1 MKKTIVHPDIKN
13 FTVPGYD
20 SIVSEKNGKTTLV
33 LRPKDWDFPM
43 ARTVSFRD
51 VANRHNMT
59 NSPCYYTISVKADGA
74 VYYTMCYRSISRSGR
89 RVYTTVHREAYVA
102 YVDGKAKYSG
112 PGAIGYLVMLI
123 ILHRRLEA
131 LLAPEYRD
139 IDAATLIR
147 DCTDSALVNA
157 LSCKKVLAGVLAGRI
172 TNRHALMSRVMS
184 TGYGLKGVST
194 KTIDQF
200 LRYYGPQEIAD
211 IRDFTT
217 NPEAAMLRKVEY
229 RSILKQKDP
238 EKVESLCNWR
248 NLFDDLLRDA
258 AILDKRI
265 NPKWSLSRMR
275 AEHQKNIKAI
285 MEWEVGTKDETNIY
299 GEAFSTTFQG
309 YDIET
314 VSSCREA
321 FIESKDQHNCLY
333 YGYWKSIAKGGYV
346 AFRISDGKGRRYTAG
361 ARRNTST
368 TEDAFVFDQ
377 IYAAYNNRGEGWEE
391 AHGMFKAFID
401 FYQKDLLQLGKK
413 ASGEVPVTKKLLVV
427 RGENI
432 IAFDDDE
439 RLPF

>member
-1 MKKTIVHPDIKN
+1 MKKTVVHPDIKN

-51 VANRHNMT
+51 MANRNNIR
-59 NSPCYYTISVKADGA
+59 NSPYYYTISIKADGS
-74 VYYTMCYRSISRSGR
+74 VYYTMCCRSISRSGR
-89 RVYTTVHREAYVA
+89 RVYTTVHRDAYVA
-102 YVDGKAKYSG
+102 YADGKAKYNN
-112 PGAIGYLVMLI
+112 PGAIGCLVMLI

-131 LLAPEYRD
+131 LLTPEYRD

-157 LSCKKVLAGVLAGRI
+157 LSCKKVLVGVLAGRI

-200 LRYYGPQEIAD
+200 LRYYSLQEIAD

-238 EKVESLCNWR
+238 EKSESLRNWN

-265 NPKWSLSRMR
+265 NPKWSMSRMR
-275 AEHQKNIKAI
+275 QEHQKNIKAI

-299 GEAFSTTFQG
+299 GKTFSTTFHG

-321 FIESKDQHNCLY
+321 FIESKEQHNCLFY
-333 YGYWKSIAKGGYV
+333 NYWKDITRGAYV
-346 AFRISDGKGRRYTAG
+346 AFRVSDGKGGRYTAG
-361 ARRNTST
+361 ARRNAST
-368 TEDAFVFDQ
+368 TEDAFIFDQ
-377 IYAAYNNRGEGWEE
+377 IYADYNSHGEGWDE
-391 AHGMFKAFID
+391 ARGAFEAFID
-401 FYQKDLLQLGKK
+401 SYQKSLLQLGMK
-413 ASGEVPVTKKLLVV
+413 ASGKVPVTTKLSVAPV
-427 RGENI
+427 QNQAVPDDGEL
-432 IAFDDDE
+432 
-439 RLPF
+439 LPL